1 MKTKLLEKVFLELE
15 LEQDCGQVVTV
26 GGMVS
31 DKNVNLEQR
40 HILANRNIFDILILE
55 LALISLVVKLRQLV
69 GQYQTAWCQFGTIC
83 TK

>member
-1 MKTKLLEKVFLELE
+1 ME

-40 HILANRNIFDILILE
+40 HILAKRNIFDILILE
-55 LALISLVVKLRQLV
+55 LAFISLVVKLRQLV
-69 GQYQTAWCQFGTIC
+69 GQYQTA
-83 TK
+83 